1 MPNTPL
7 LFCFRPHHTY
17 IKPLKLTREYK
28 WAYFADNNL
37 IVSGMGYTSVLDKF
51 KEIDISINTTV
62 DFENSDLKIRTLNFH
77 SNVINRFRLPIHPDI
92 ILNSHNEDDI
102 LRDPDDI
109 NSNFNYPVFL
119 PNGEKKHD
127 KVIILLHGLNER
139 SWMKYMPWAYDLAQ
153 STGSAIILFPI
164 SYHINRAPKEWADPR
179 MMISVLNNRN
189 VKFGKS
195 SNASF
200 VNIALSERLISDPL
214 RFFTSGYQSA
224 NDLACLVEQIKEG
237 RITYLKENAQV
248 DFFAYSIG
256 AFLSQILFIANP
268 NGIVSNSRLFMF
280 CGGAFFNE
288 MNGVSKMIM
297 DETAFTKIFSYY
309 NDEFEKESARQTGLG
324 QFISE
329 NRFALAFRSM
339 VNVGRL
345 TDFRCDMLTK
355 LKGQIYGVS
364 LLTDKVISP
373 IGISSF
379 FRSIG
384 SKNIE
389 MVDFTFPHSHE
400 QPFPIVGRPILN
412 DAVDGGFKH
421 VFKRAANFLG

>member
-1 MPNTPL
+1 MFL
-7 LFCFRPHHTY
+7 PHQVGV
-17 IKPLKLTREYK
+17 KPLKLISEYN
-28 WAYFADNNL
+28 WAYFAGNNL
-37 IVSGMGYTSVLDKF
+37 IVSIMGYTSVLDKF

-62 DFENSDLKIRTLNFH
+62 DFGNSDLKIRTLNFH
-77 SNVINRFRLPIHPDI
+77 STMVDRFRLPNHPDVI
-92 ILNSHNEDDI
+92 PKSHNEDNI
-102 LRDPDDI
+102 LLDADDI
-109 NSNFNYPVFL
+109 NSNFTYPIFL
-119 PNGEKKHD
+119 PHGEKKYD

-139 SWMKYMPWAYDLAQ
+139 SWMKYMPWAYDLAN
-153 STGSAIILFPI
+153 STNSAVILFPI

-179 MMISVLNNRN
+179 TMMSVLNNRN
-189 VKFGKS
+189 VTFGKS

-224 NDLACLVEQIKEG
+224 NDLACLVGQIREG
-237 RITYLKENAQV
+237 KVAYLKKDAQV

-268 NGIVSNSRLFMF
+268 NDIVSNSRLFMF

-309 NDEFEKESARQTGLG
+309 NDEFEKESARQTSLG

-329 NRFALAFRSM
+329 NHFAMAFRSM

-355 LKGQIYGVS
+355 LKGQIYGIS

-384 SKNIE
+384 SSNIE
-389 MVDFTFPHSHE
+389 MVNFAFPHSHE
-400 QPFPIVGRPILN
+400 QPFPVVVKPIIS
-412 DAVDGGFKH
+412 DAVDGGFRH
-421 VFKRAANFLG
+421 VFKRAASFLG